1 MARVCPL
8 SVSYT
13 HLDVYKRQAQYPA
26 EMGKLGVDNM
36 LKIFDGG
43 EAESYIDTGTK
54 VITKDNVGEFKDYL
68 KTFE

>member
-1 MARVCPL
+1 M
-8 SVSYT
+8 
-13 HLDVYKRQAQYPA
+13 AQYPA

-36 LKIFDGG
+36 LKLFDGG
-43 EAESYIDTGTK
+43 EAESYIDTGTE